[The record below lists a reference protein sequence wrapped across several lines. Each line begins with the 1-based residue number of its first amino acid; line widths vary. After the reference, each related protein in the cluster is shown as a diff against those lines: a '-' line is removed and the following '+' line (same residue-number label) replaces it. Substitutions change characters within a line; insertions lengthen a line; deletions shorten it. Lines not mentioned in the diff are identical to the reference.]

1 MPPHEG
7 LVHLKEYDVKDS
19 NVELI
24 GSDIDHRVKYNSAA
38 TEPAWNDGKVGLV
51 AGLRVWRI
59 ENFAVVSWSADRFGQ
74 FYDGDSYIVLHSY
87 KVGRKDEEKLG
98 HDIFFWLG
106 RHTSQDE
113 AGTAAYKTVEL
124 DEFLEGH
131 ATQHREVQQQP
142 SDAFVALF
150 PRLSIL
156 SGGVNSGFRHVSS
169 DDEPKKT
176 LTLLRIFKYPA
187 AGRTDPIIVHEVVPS
202 WESLDEADV
211 FVLDRGD
218 KIFVWQGK
226 HCSPMEKAKAAQVVH
241 DLREAKHVDVEVL
254 SQAESRSKIVVDM
267 LGGKDLE
274 STTFRAPRP
283 LAPSKWADGKGG
295 NQYTPKLFS
304 LSDESGTMS
313 FKLVKDGNPI
323 KREDLDSDDIFLL
336 DSGNAIWVWQGSNAS
351 KGEKAM
357 WTNVAQSYARRV
369 EDSSESDEDVYLT
382 PISKVVEGHE
392 SPAFLK
398 ALSL

>member
-7 LVHLKEYDVKDS
+7 LVHLKHYDVKDS

-24 GSDIDHRVKYNSAA
+24 GSDIDYRVKYNSAA
-38 TEPAWNDGKVGLV
+38 AEPAWNDGKVGLV
-51 AGLRVWRI
+51 AGVYVWRI
-59 ENFAVVSWSADRFGQ
+59 ESFAVVEWPKDKFGQ
-74 FYDGDSYIVLHSY
+74 FYDGDSYIILHSY

-106 RHTSQDE
+106 SKTSQDE

-124 DEFLEGH
+124 DEFLQGH
-131 ATQHREVQQQP
+131 ATQHREIQQQP
-142 SDAFVALF
+142 SDEFITLF

-156 SGGVNSGFRHVSS
+156 SGGVNSGFRHVEE
-169 DDEPKKT
+169 DAEPKKT

-187 AGRTDPIIVHEVVPS
+187 TGRTGPIVVHEVQPS
-202 WESLDEADV
+202 WESLDEEDV

-218 KIFVWQGK
+218 KIWVWQGK
-226 HCSPMEKAKAAQVVH
+226 NCSPMEKAKAAQVVH
-241 DLREAKHVDVEVL
+241 DMREAKHVDVEVL
-254 SQAESRSKIVVDM
+254 SQAESRSRIVVDM

-274 STTFRAPRP
+274 QTTFRAPRP
-283 LAPSKWADGKGG
+283 IAPSKRVDSKGA
-295 NQYTPKLFS
+295 NQQSPKLFR
-304 LSDESGTMS
+304 LSDSSGAIS
-313 FKLVKDGNPI
+313 FGMVKDRGSV
-323 KREDLDSDDIFLL
+323 KREELDSNDIFLL
-336 DSGNAIWVWQGSNAS
+336 DCGNAIWIWQGSNAS

-357 WTNVAQSYARRV
+357 WTSIAQSYARRA
-369 EDSSESDEDVYLT
+369 EDGDESDEDVYLT

-398 ALSL
+398 VLSV